1 MKSICV
7 WLWKDSGNGY
17 ALRSVIRR
25 AERFFNTYSDGEK
38 EVYIMKVSKKILAL
52 SLAACMTV
60 PFFGACGSNSASDS
74 TDSTAAPEA
83 EGDFTGTMV
92 IGGIGP
98 LTGGAA
104 VYGNAVKNGI
114 QLAVDEINAAGGV
127 NGIKLELNF
136 QDDEHNEEKA
146 VNAYNTLKD
155 KDMKL
160 LIGTVTSNPCIA
172 VAAESAKDNIFQLTP
187 SGSAVDCVAND
198 NAFRICFNDPN
209 QGTASAQYIAQNG
222 LATKVAAIYDS
233 SDVYSTGIYE
243 KFAAEAANQNLE
255 VAAAEAFTADSK
267 TDFSV
272 QIQKVQESGAELL
285 FLPIYYQEAAL
296 ILQQADKA
304 GLNVKYFGCDG
315 LDGLIDQ
322 LGDDVAISEGV
333 MLLTPFA
340 ADATDE
346 KTVAFT
352 TAYKNAYNGEVPIQ
366 FAADG
371 YDAVY
376 AVKAAMEKAG
386 ITDASISA
394 SDLCDALK
402 TAMTE
407 ITVEGVTGTIT
418 WTADGEPTKDPKAM
432 QIVITENED
441 GTKTGSYA
449 AL

>member
-1 MKSICV
+1 MK
-7 WLWKDSGNGY
+7 
-17 ALRSVIRR
+17 
-25 AERFFNTYSDGEK
+25 F
-38 EVYIMKVSKKILAL
+38 SKKILAF

-60 PFFGACGSNSASDS
+60 PFLAGCSSKDTT
-74 TDSTAAPEA
+74 TDNSTADAA
-83 EGDFTGTMV
+83 STADSGDFTGTLV

-98 LTGGAA
+98 VTGGAA

-160 LIGTVTSNPCIA
+160 LIGTVTSNPCVA
-172 VAAESAKDNIFQLTP
+172 VAAETVKDNMFQLTP

-198 NAFRICFNDPN
+198 NAFRVCFNDPN

-222 LATKVAAIYDS
+222 LASKVAVIYDS

-243 KFAAEAANQNLE
+243 KFAAEAANQNID
-255 VAAAEAFTADSK
+255 VVAAEAFTADSK

-296 ILQQADKA
+296 ILQQANKA
-304 GLNVKYFGCDG
+304 GLAVKYFGCDG

-322 LGDDVAISEGV
+322 LGDDVAIAEGV

-340 ADATDE
+340 ADAQDE

-352 TAYKNAYNGEVPIQ
+352 TAYKNAYNNEVPIQ

-402 TAMTE
+402 VAMTE

-418 WTADGEPTKDPKAM
+418 WAADGEPTKDPKAM
-432 QIVITENED
+432 KIVVTENED

>member
-1 MKSICV
+1 
-7 WLWKDSGNGY
+7 
-17 ALRSVIRR
+17 
-25 AERFFNTYSDGEK
+25 
-38 EVYIMKVSKKILAL
+38 MKVSKKILAL

-60 PFFGACGSNSASDS
+60 PFLAGCNSSSSNEGTSEGTDGAGASAAS
-74 TDSTAAPEA
+74 
-83 EGDFTGTMV
+83 GDFTGTLV

-98 LTGGAA
+98 VTGGAA

-172 VAAESAKDNIFQLTP
+172 VAAETAKDNMFQLTP

-209 QGTASAQYIAQNG
+209 QGIASAQYIAQNG
-222 LATKVAAIYDS
+222 VASKVAVIYDS

-255 VAAAEAFTADSK
+255 VVAAEAFTSDSK

-304 GLNVKYFGCDG
+304 GLSVKYFGCDG

-322 LGDDVAISEGV
+322 LGEDVGLAEGV

-340 ADATDE
+340 ADATDA

-352 TAYKNAYNGEVPIQ
+352 TAYKAAYNGEVPIQ

-407 ITVEGVTGTIT
+407 ITVEGVTGNIT
-418 WTADGEPTKDPKAM
+418 WAADGEPTKDPKAM
-432 QIVITENED
+432 EIVITENAD
-441 GTKTGSYA
+441 GTKTGTYA

>member
-1 MKSICV
+1 M
-7 WLWKDSGNGY
+7 
-17 ALRSVIRR
+17 
-25 AERFFNTYSDGEK
+25 AEKREF
-38 EVYIMKVSKKILAL
+38 IMKFSKKILAF

-60 PFFGACGSNSASDS
+60 PFLAGCSSKDTT
-74 TDSTAAPEA
+74 TDNSTADAA
-83 EGDFTGTMV
+83 STADSGDFTGTLV

-98 LTGGAA
+98 VTGGAA

-114 QLAVDEINAAGGV
+114 QLAIDEINAAGGV

-172 VAAESAKDNIFQLTP
+172 VAAETVKDNMFQLTP

-209 QGTASAQYIAQNG
+209 QGVASAQYIAQNG
-222 LATKVAAIYDS
+222 LASKVAVIYDS

-243 KFAAEAANQNLE
+243 KFAAEAANQNID
-255 VAAAEAFTADSK
+255 VVAAEAFTSDSK

-296 ILQQADKA
+296 ILQQASKA
-304 GLNVKYFGCDG
+304 GLAVKYFGCDG

-322 LGDDVAISEGV
+322 LGDDVAIAEGV

-340 ADATDE
+340 ADAQDE

-352 TAYKNAYNGEVPIQ
+352 TAYKAAYNNEVPIQ

-432 QIVITENED
+432 EIVITENED

>member
-1 MKSICV
+1 MK
-7 WLWKDSGNGY
+7 
-17 ALRSVIRR
+17 
-25 AERFFNTYSDGEK
+25 F
-38 EVYIMKVSKKILAL
+38 SKKILAF
-52 SLAACMTV
+52 SLAACLTM
-60 PFFGACGSNSASDS
+60 PFLAGCSDS
-74 TDSTAAPEA
+74 GSADSNADASVDSV
-83 EGDFTGTMV
+83 DFTGTMV

-98 LTGGAA
+98 VTGGAA

-160 LIGTVTSNPCIA
+160 LIGTVTSNPCVA
-172 VAAESAKDNIFQLTP
+172 VAAETVKDNMFQLTP

-209 QGTASAQYIAQNG
+209 QGTASAQYIAQNSV
-222 LATKVAAIYDS
+222 ASKVAVIYDS

-243 KFAAEAANQNLE
+243 KFNDEAAVQGIE
-255 VAAAEAFTADSK
+255 VVAAEAFTADSK

-304 GLNVKYFGCDG
+304 GLEVKYFGCDG

-322 LGDDVAISEGV
+322 LGEDVAIAEDV

-340 ADATDE
+340 ADAQDD

-352 TAYKNAYNGEVPIQ
+352 TAYKSAYNNEVPIQ

-376 AVKAAMEKAG
+376 AVKAAMEKAN

-402 TAMTE
+402 AAMTE
-407 ITVEGVTGTIT
+407 ITLEGVTGTIT
-418 WTADGEPTKDPKAM
+418 WEADGEPTKDPKAM
-432 QIVITENED
+432 KIIITENED
-441 GTKTGSYA
+441 GTKTGSYT

>member
-1 MKSICV
+1 MK
-7 WLWKDSGNGY
+7 
-17 ALRSVIRR
+17 
-25 AERFFNTYSDGEK
+25 F
-38 EVYIMKVSKKILAL
+38 SKKILAF
-52 SLAACMTV
+52 SLAACLTM
-60 PFFGACGSNSASDS
+60 PFLAGCSSD
-74 TDSTAAPEA
+74 DSTADTNADA
-83 EGDFTGTMV
+83 SVDSGNFTGTMV

-98 LTGGAA
+98 VTGGAA

-160 LIGTVTSNPCIA
+160 LIGTVTSNPCVA
-172 VAAESAKDNIFQLTP
+172 VAAETVKDNMFQLTP
-187 SGSAVDCVAND
+187 SGSAVDCVSND
-198 NAFRICFNDPN
+198 NAFRVCFNDPN
-209 QGTASAQYIAQNG
+209 QGTASAQYIAQNNV
-222 LATKVAAIYDS
+222 ASKVAVIYDS

-243 KFAAEAANQNLE
+243 KFNAEAAVQGIE
-255 VAAAEAFTADSK
+255 VVAAEAFTADSK

-296 ILQQADKA
+296 ILQQANKA
-304 GLNVKYFGCDG
+304 GLEVKYFGCDG

-322 LGDDVAISEGV
+322 LGEDVAIAEDV

-340 ADATDE
+340 ADAQDE

-352 TAYKNAYNGEVPIQ
+352 TAYKNAYNNEVPIQ

-376 AVKAAMEKAG
+376 AVKAAMEQAN

-407 ITVEGVTGTIT
+407 ISLEGVTGNIT
-418 WTADGEPTKDPKAM
+418 WDADGEPTKDPKAM
-432 QIVITENED
+432 KIIVTENED
-441 GTKTGSYA
+441 GTKTGSYT